1 MGGIF
6 FVFEFMI
13 LWGGGRFLLGIGELV
28 IIRFVGWGLF
38 EGRGFCGFVSI
49 GLVFDNILLEDIV
62 WNGVLFD
69 IIGNGELC
77 GILLEDIVWNGVLFD
92 IIGRGELC
100 EIMLE
105 DFGGNVGFLENM
117 GNGELWD
124 ILLVFIGGW
133 LKFVEF
139 FNDENMFC
147 GCV

>member
-28 IIRFVGWGLF
+28 IIRFVGLGLF

-49 GLVFDNILLEDIV
+49 GLVLDN
-62 WNGVLFD
+62 
-69 IIGNGELC
+69 
-77 GILLEDIVWNGVLFD
+77 ILLEDIVWNGVLFD

>member
-13 LWGGGRFLLGIGELV
+13 LWGGERFLLGIGELV

-69 IIGNGELC
+69 IIG
-77 GILLEDIVWNGVLFD
+77 
-92 IIGRGELC
+92 RGELC

-105 DFGGNVGFLENM
+105 DFGGNVGFLENI

>member
-28 IIRFVGWGLF
+28 IIRFVGLGLF

-77 GILLEDIVWNGVLFD
+77 GILLED
-92 IIGRGELC
+92 
-100 EIMLE
+100 
-105 DFGGNVGFLENM
+105 FGGNVGFLENM